1 MDCDCR
7 EDTAFAALY
16 RPPQKNPQTEWSA
29 SFLVDIPSRWEPR
42 AKQSRT
48 VALLTALCAALRVA
62 FADFSSAPWRG
73 LEKSERCPN
82 NSSLFRP
89 QDAVVVVAVRAL
101 YRPPQKNPQT
111 KWSAS
116 FLVDIPT
123 RWEPRAKQQPTG
135 LIAYSADWRRQ
146 SRPVRALYR
155 PPQKNPQTKWSG
167 DCGGRYRTRTCDL
180 LHVKQMLYQLS

>member
-1 MDCDCR
+1 MPVD
-7 EDTAFAALY
+7 AWAAIAEKI
-16 RPPQKNPQTEWSA
+16 RPLQPCAVHHQTVVIP
-29 SFLVDIPSRWEPR
+29 VDIPTRWEPR

-89 QDAVVVVAVRAL
+89 QAAVVVVAVRAL

-116 FLVDIPT
+116 FLVDIPS
-123 RWEPRAKQQPTG
+123 RWEPRANQSPTG
-135 LIAYSADWRRQ
+135 ALIAFAALGRA
-146 SRPVRALYR
+146 VRVLYR

-167 DCGGRYRTRTCDL
+167 DSWWTVQDSNL
-180 LHVKQMLYQLS
+180 

>member
-1 MDCDCR
+1 MILGIRFPSGRKSECLWMHGLRLPRRYGLCSPVPS
-7 EDTAFAALY
+7 TT
-16 RPPQKNPQTEWSA
+16 KNPQTKWSA
-29 SFLVDIPSRWEPR
+29 SFLVDIPSRWEPQ

-89 QDAVVVVAVRAL
+89 QAAVVVVAVR
-101 YRPPQKNPQT
+101 
-111 KWSAS
+111 
-116 FLVDIPT
+116 V
-123 RWEPRAKQQPTG
+123 
-135 LIAYSADWRRQ
+135 
-146 SRPVRALYR
+146 LYR